1 MLKEKLWAYIVHNNP
16 DLMFN
21 LQEDYSVTRYL
32 DEKVNGIMPM
42 AERLL
47 AERKPLY
54 VIEELCVNEMTEEL
68 RPSRFLYLREVLEQ
82 EFPDDWQRLREDG
95 LLTYEIINIM
105 ECCREVFESLTF
117 SIENKDNRN
126 IHHTIVGHVRKH
138 LAKNMGT
145 TVGKKD
151 R

>member
-47 AERKPLY
+47 MEHKPLY
-54 VIEELCVNEMTEEL
+54 VIEELCVKEMTEEL
-68 RPSRFLYLREVLEQ
+68 RPSRFLYIGAVLEQ

-105 ECCREVFESLTF
+105 ESSRELFESFSF
-117 SIENKDNRN
+117 SIGSKDNSHLRHA
-126 IHHTIVGHVRKH
+126 IIAHVQKY
-138 LAKNMGT
+138 L
-145 TVGKKD
+145 V
-151 R
+151 